1 MRIAI
6 RFNTAAA
13 GIQKEKEKKDGKK
26 KEENPEVKEMPG
38 QKGERD

>member
-13 GIQKEKEKKDGKK
+13 GIQKEKEKEKSKK
-26 KEENPEVKEMPG
+26 KEENPEVKEMSE